1 MSDSVRDRKWP
12 TLLAV
17 TVACAIHR
25 QKGFTSVSSYTFN
38 EPSDDSRWTNKDI
51 LSYTL
56 VPEIASKDFKIMIKT
71 KPCDLEEAEAI
82 IKYYRRLSFG
92 VMSEQITEYMN
103 RVFQITQSEEVS
115 FADFGVLASV
125 PSVYQ
130 KEVTAKE
137 TIECIKTTLPEHLG
151 KEGDSVTLDVVI
163 IDARFVKQIDCW
175 SHEAVTSTNHFVS
188 FLSKTKLLERKA
200 TARIRGKVKNH
211 TEHFKTKT
219 PETRLN
225 YVKVVDNDFVW
236 Q

>member
-1 MSDSVRDRKWP
+1 MSDPVKDRKWP

-17 TVACAIHR
+17 TVACAINR

-38 EPSDDSRWTNKDI
+38 EPSDDNRWTNKDI

-56 VPEIASKDFKIMIKT
+56 VPEIASKDFKVMIKT

-82 IKYYRRLSFG
+82 VKYYRRLSFG
-92 VMSEQITEYMN
+92 VMSEQITEYMT

-137 TIECIKTTLPEHLG
+137 TLDQIKTTLPEHIG
-151 KEGDSVTLDVVI
+151 EIGNSITLDVVV
-163 IDARFVKQIDCW
+163 IDARYVKQIECW
-175 SHEAVTSTNHFVS
+175 SHEAITSTNHLVS
-188 FLSKTKLLERKA
+188 FLSKTKLLERKD
-200 TARIRGKVKNH
+200 TARIRAKVKKH
-211 TEHFKTKT
+211 TEHYKAKS
-219 PETRLN
+219 PETQLN
-225 YVKVVDNDFVW
+225 YVKVVDDNFVW

>member
-1 MSDSVRDRKWP
+1 MSNSINDRKWP

-17 TVACAIHR
+17 TVACAINR
-25 QKGFTSVSSYTFN
+25 QKGFTSVSAYTFSD
-38 EPSDDSRWTNKDI
+38 PSDDSRWTNKDI
-51 LSYTL
+51 LSYTM

-82 IKYYRRLSFG
+82 IKHYRRLSFG

-103 RVFQITQSEEVS
+103 RVFQVTQSEEVGFS
-115 FADFGVLASV
+115 DFGVLASV
-125 PSVYQ
+125 PSVFQ

-137 TIECIKTTLPEHLG
+137 TLDQIKTTLPEHVG

-188 FLSKTKLLERKA
+188 FLSKTKLLDRKSV
-200 TARIRGKVKNH
+200 ARIQGKVKSH

-225 YVKVVDNDFVW
+225 YVKIVDNNLVW